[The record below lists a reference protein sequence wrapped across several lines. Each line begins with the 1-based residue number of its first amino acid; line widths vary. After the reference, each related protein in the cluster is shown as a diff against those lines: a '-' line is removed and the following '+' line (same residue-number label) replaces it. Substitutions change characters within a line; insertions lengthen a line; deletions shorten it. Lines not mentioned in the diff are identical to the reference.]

1 MSRKDGILKVA
12 TELFKYHGKSKTSI
26 RQIAQKASVSHSLLH
41 KHWISKDDL
50 YLDCLIKE
58 VEDLTSLLSSNGDRA
73 ELTVYYL
80 MKHPHKWSLI
90 ARCLAA
96 PPPANGEER
105 RFEAKVTK
113 TIKPVM
119 DHLLEVSTNMAKRK
133 ESGDLENSQIGK
145 TWFFL
150 IMSIFSGHCLM
161 LRCLKEYLGEA
172 DLRAARRIT
181 IDAFYENCVFN
192 RKELLR

>member
-1 MSRKDGILKVA
+1 MSRKDDILRKA
-12 TELFKYHGKSKTSI
+12 TELFKLHGKAKTSI
-26 RQIAQKASVSHSLLH
+26 RQIAQEASVSHSLLH

-50 YLDCLIKE
+50 YLDCLEQE
-58 VEDLTSLLSSNGDRA
+58 VNGLKSLLEANGDRA

-80 MKHPHKWSLI
+80 MKHPYKWSLI
-90 ARCLAA
+90 ARCLSA
-96 PPPANGEER
+96 PPPSCGEER
-105 RFEAKVTK
+105 RFEAKILKIT
-113 TIKPVM
+113 KPVM
-119 DHLLEVSTNMAKRK
+119 DHLLQVSTNMAKRK

-172 DLRAARRIT
+172 DLKAARRIT

-192 RKELLR
+192 RQELLR